1 MHASTPDSGSII
13 VVAVL
18 VVTQAY
24 CTARQECRLCI
35 GPDFIN
41 MLPFIVDSPFQVS
54 VQKPQSI
61 LQWLFESVLC
71 YRHNYCSDDD
81 IAGS

>member
-24 CTARQECRLCI
+24 CAARECRLCI
-35 GPDFIN
+35 GPDFID
-41 MLPFIVDSPFQVS
+41 MLPFVVDQPSPGFSSDTTVAFVIVV
-54 VQKPQSI
+54 
-61 LQWLFESVLC
+61 
-71 YRHNYCSDDD
+71 
-81 IAGS
+81 

>member
-24 CTARQECRLCI
+24 GTARKECRLCT

-41 MLPFIVDSPFQVS
+41 MLPFVVDQSSSGFSSETTVATAIVV
-54 VQKPQSI
+54 
-61 LQWLFESVLC
+61 
-71 YRHNYCSDDD
+71 
-81 IAGS
+81 

>member
-24 CTARQECRLCI
+24 CTAREEYRLCI

-41 MLPFIVDSPFQVS
+41 MLPFVVDQPSSGFSSETTVVTVIVV
-54 VQKPQSI
+54 
-61 LQWLFESVLC
+61 
-71 YRHNYCSDDD
+71 
-81 IAGS
+81 

>member
-1 MHASTPDSGSII
+1 MHASTPGSGSII

-24 CTARQECRLCI
+24 CAAREECRLCI

-41 MLPFIVDSPFQVS
+41 MLPFFVDQPSPGFSSDTTVAYVIVV
-54 VQKPQSI
+54 
-61 LQWLFESVLC
+61 
-71 YRHNYCSDDD
+71 
-81 IAGS
+81 